1 MVLPGISIQAFQ
13 SILKKGVIKL
23 KEPIERVTIAPCM
36 GIGQTVAGVT
46 RLAAYIV
53 NEELLP
59 DQTILLCVPALI
71 AGVIEDIDMAEVY
84 PTIVID
90 GCSEK
95 CGSQICHFCGIKPAA
110 RIYVPEIIHETR
122 LSPGHTRQEL
132 EESGKKLAR
141 VVAERVAIIA
151 KGILNDPDYDF
162 KVQKINTHGHTHDP
176 EIEKT
181 LEYGCYDGF
190 YKPKS
195 MPEINLKEGDKC
207 VAKVLCR

>member
-1 MVLPGISIQAFQ
+1 M
-13 SILKKGVIKL
+13 

-53 NEELLP
+53 NEDMLP
-59 DQTILLCVPALI
+59 DKTILLCIPALI
-71 AGVIEDIDMAEVY
+71 AGVIEDIDMAEFY

-151 KGILNDPDYDF
+151 KGILNDPEYDF
-162 KVQKINTHGHTHDP
+162 NIQKVNTHGHTHNY
-176 EIEKT
+176 EIEQT
-181 LEYGCYDGF
+181 LDYECCGGF

-195 MPEINLKEGDKC
+195 MPEINLNERDLC
-207 VAKVLCR
+207 VAKVLRC

>member
-1 MVLPGISIQAFQ
+1 MPSISIPAFQ
-13 SILKKGVIKL
+13 SILKNKGVIKL

-59 DQTILLCVPALI
+59 DQTILLCIPALI
-71 AGVIEDIDMAEVY
+71 SGVIEDIDMAEVY

-95 CGSQICHFCGIKPAA
+95 CGSHICQFCGIKPAA

-132 EESGKKLAR
+132 EESGKELAR

-151 KGILNDPDYDF
+151 KGILDDPDYDF
-162 KVQKINTHGHTHDP
+162 KVQKVNMHGFTHDP

-181 LEYGCYDGF
+181 LDYGCYDGF

-195 MPEINLKEGDKC
+195 MPEINLKDGEKY